1 MRGVLV
7 AIDLETTGLDVSSAH
22 IIEIGAVKFNDRQI
36 IETYTT
42 LVDPESPIPAKITAI
57 TGIHQENLV
66 GAPRIAEV
74 LPRLRQFVGTAPVI
88 GHNIDFDL
96 SFLRK
101 QGILIDNVAVD
112 TYELASVLLPTTPR
126 YNLNALMQQLNLSP
140 EGNYHRALA
149 DAQATA
155 RVYMALWDKL
165 MREVPIE
172 LVQEIVTA
180 AQPLGWKGFPA
191 FADAAQARADQPG
204 TAALSPKNVFKVPD
218 RQWKPLEPSPT
229 SKRIDSYQASAYLE
243 PGGQVAAAI
252 DHYEPHIQQIEML
265 QAVCQAFN
273 DQEHL
278 LVEATA
284 GSGRTLAYLLPAVLW
299 AARNRQR
306 VVIAVNTTSLQ
317 DQIMTRDIPLIKQAL
332 GLDFE
337 ATTLKGRE
345 AYLCPRRLQ
354 ALRRRQPTSIEELRV
369 LGKIEVCLNEGNTDG
384 EGISLRGPAEYSSW
398 ARLTAQDEDCTLD
411 RCENRMDGVCPFYQ
425 ACRAAQAAHLVVIN
439 HNLLIADAL
448 TTPPEYRVL
457 PDYDAVIVD
466 EAHAL
471 EDAVTHSLSTRLDS
485 TAIKRRLADL
495 GTLKT
500 GLLGDVIASTK
511 PILPENYFAQIKGY
525 AAIIA
530 KAGKEMEH
538 HVDSLFKALQAF
550 LEATNNLRTSE
561 FLIQTRINQDL
572 RNNPAFSQVKA
583 AWSILSQ
590 FTDGIADAMTKLS
603 SALATLRQRFDL
615 SEDLLDSV
623 AATSRHLNAIHKQL
637 NAFIAEPEENTVYWV
652 EISQDLQ
659 VFSLRNAPL
668 HIAPL
673 IQKALWNS
681 KKPVI
686 VTGSTLRAG
695 GSFDYMRKQLG
706 AENARELALTSPFDY
721 QQSTLVY
728 LPTDMPE
735 PQDRNRYQQF
745 VERGIIELAA
755 ATNGRLLALFTGY
768 TQLRQ
773 VAQNIAPR
781 LALGNIAVLD
791 QSDGTSRQALLE
803 SFHSTEKAVLLG
815 TRDFWEDV
823 DLPADDLVA
832 LVIVRLPFAV
842 PSDPVFAARN
852 ETYDNSFDQYTVPDA
867 ILRFR
872 QGFDQLISAR
882 RDRGIVA
889 VFDKR
894 MISKNYGQSFLDS
907 LPLCTVRRSPMAE
920 LGAAAKEW
928 LNGAS

>member
-7 AIDLETTGLDVSSAH
+7 AIDLETTGLDVSSAQ
-22 IIEIGAVKFNDRQI
+22 IIEIGAVKFSDHQI

-57 TGIHQENLV
+57 TGIHQEKLV
-66 GAPRIAEV
+66 GAPKIADV
-74 LPRLRQFVGTAPVI
+74 LPRLRAFVGDAPVV

-96 SFLRK
+96 GFLRK
-101 QGILIDNVAVD
+101 RGILTDNIAID

-126 YNLNALMQQLNLSP
+126 YNLNALMQQLNLEP
-140 EGNYHRALA
+140 EGSYHRALA

-155 RVYMALWDKL
+155 RVYMTLWDRL
-165 MREVPIE
+165 VQDVPVE
-172 LVQEIVTA
+172 LLQEIVTA
-180 AQPLGWKGFPA
+180 AQPLHWRGFPA
-191 FADAAQARADQPG
+191 FADALQARTDQPG
-204 TAALSPKNVFKVPD
+204 TAQSSRSVFKAPD
-218 RQWKPLEPSPT
+218 RVWKPLQAAPT
-229 SKRIDSYQASAYLE
+229 AETLDPYHTSAYLE
-243 PGGQVAAAI
+243 TGGAVASAI
-252 DHYEPHIQQIEML
+252 DHYEPRIQQIELL
-265 QAVCQAFN
+265 QAVCKALN
-273 DQEHL
+273 DQEQL
-278 LVEATA
+278 LVEAAA
-284 GSGRTLAYLLPAVLW
+284 GTGRSLAYLLPAMLW
-299 AARNRQR
+299 AVRNKRR
-306 VVIAVNTTSLQ
+306 VVIAVNTASLQ
-317 DQIMTRDIPLIKQAL
+317 DQLLTRDIPLIKQAL
-332 GLDFE
+332 GLDIE
-337 ATTLKGRE
+337 ATTLKGRG

-354 ALRRRQPTSIEELRV
+354 ALRRRLPTSIEELRV
-369 LGKIEVCLNEGNTDG
+369 LAKVEVRLNEGNNDG
-384 EGISLRGPAEYSSW
+384 DRISLRGPAEYSSW

-411 RCENRMDGVCPFYQ
+411 RCESRMDSICPFYR
-425 ACRAAQAAHLVVIN
+425 ACRAAEAAHLVVIN
-439 HNLLIADAL
+439 HDLLIADAL
-448 TTPPEYRVL
+448 TTPQEYRVL

-466 EAHAL
+466 EAHGF
-471 EDAVTHSLSTRLDS
+471 EEAVTSSLSTRLDS

-511 PILPENYFAQIKGY
+511 AILPDNYFTQIKGY

-530 KAGKEMEH
+530 KAGKEMEY
-538 HVDSLFKALQAF
+538 HVDSLFKALQAC

-561 FLIQTRINQDL
+561 YLIQTRINQDL

-590 FTDGIADAMTKLS
+590 FTDGIADAMSKLS
-603 SALATLRQRFDL
+603 AALATLRTRFDL

-623 AATSRHLNAIHKQL
+623 AATSRHLNAIHRQL
-637 NAFIAEPEENTVYWV
+637 NAFIAQPEENTVYWV

-659 VFSLRNAPL
+659 VFSLRSAPL
-668 HIAPL
+668 HVAPL

-681 KKPVI
+681 KKTVI
-686 VTGSTLRAG
+686 LTGSTLRAG
-695 GSFDYMRKQLG
+695 GSFDYIRKQLG
-706 AENARELALTSPFDY
+706 AENARELPLTSPFDY

-735 PQDRNRYQQF
+735 PQDRSRYQQA

-803 SFHSTEKAVLLG
+803 SFHSMEKAVLLG

-872 QGFDQLISAR
+872 QGFDRLISAR
-882 RDRGIVA
+882 RHRGIVT

-894 MISKNYGQSFLDS
+894 MISKSYGQAFLDS

-928 LNGAS
+928 LNGTN

>member
-7 AIDLETTGLDVSSAH
+7 AIDLETTGLDVSSAQ
-22 IIEIGAVKFNDRQI
+22 IIEIGAVKFSDHQI
-36 IETYTT
+36 LETYTT

-57 TGIHQENLV
+57 TGIHQEKLV
-66 GAPRIAEV
+66 GAPKIVEV
-74 LPRLRQFVGTAPVI
+74 LPRLRAFVGDAPVV

-96 SFLRK
+96 GFLRK
-101 QGILIDNVAVD
+101 RGILTDNIAVD

-126 YNLNALMQQLNLSP
+126 YNLNALMQQLNLEP

-155 RVYMALWDKL
+155 RVYMTLWDRL
-165 MREVPIE
+165 INDVPLELLQEV
-172 LVQEIVTA
+172 VTA
-180 AQPLGWKGFPA
+180 AQPLNWKGFPA
-191 FADAAQARADQPG
+191 FADALQARADQTR
-204 TAALSPKNVFKVPD
+204 TAQAPRSLFKAPD
-218 RQWKPLEPSPT
+218 RAWKLLEAPPTTEPLDPYQT
-229 SKRIDSYQASAYLE
+229 STYLE
-243 PGGQVAAAI
+243 QGGAVASAI
-252 DHYEPHIQQIEML
+252 DHYEPHIQQIELL
-265 QAVCQAFN
+265 QAVCKAFN
-273 DQEHL
+273 DQEQL
-278 LVEATA
+278 LVEAAA
-284 GSGRTLAYLLPAVLW
+284 GTGRSLAYLLPAMLW
-299 AARNRQR
+299 AARNKRR
-306 VVIAVNTTSLQ
+306 VVIAVNTASLQ
-317 DQIMTRDIPLIKQAL
+317 EQLLTRDIPLIKQAL
-332 GLDFE
+332 DLEIE
-337 ATTLKGRE
+337 ATTLKGRG

-354 ALRRRQPTSIEELRV
+354 SLRRRQPTSIEELRV
-369 LGKIEVCLNEGNTDG
+369 LAKIEVRLNEGNNDG
-384 EGISLRGPAEYSSW
+384 DGISLRGPAEYSSW

-411 RCENRMDGVCPFYQ
+411 RCENRMGGVCPFYQ
-425 ACRAAQAAHLVVIN
+425 ACRAAEAAHLVVIN
-439 HNLLIADAL
+439 HDLLIADAL
-448 TTPPEYRVL
+448 TIPPEYRVL

-466 EAHAL
+466 EAHGL
-471 EDAVTHSLSTRLDS
+471 EEAVTNSLSTRLDS

-500 GLLGDVIASTK
+500 GLLGDVITSTK
-511 PILPENYFAQIKGY
+511 AILPENYFAQIRGY

-538 HVDSLFKALQAF
+538 HVDSLFKALQAC

-590 FTDGIADAMTKLS
+590 FTDGIADAMSKLS
-603 SALATLRQRFDL
+603 AALATLRTRFDL

-623 AATSRHLNAIHKQL
+623 AATSRHLNAIHRQL
-637 NAFIAEPEENTVYWV
+637 NAFIAQPEENTVYWV

-659 VFSLRNAPL
+659 VFSLRSAPL
-668 HIAPL
+668 HVAPL
-673 IQKALWNS
+673 IQKALWDS
-681 KKPVI
+681 KKTVI
-686 VTGSTLRAG
+686 LTGSTLRAG
-695 GSFDYMRKQLG
+695 GSFDYIRKQLG
-706 AENARELALTSPFDY
+706 AENARELSLTSPFDY
-721 QQSTLVY
+721 QKSTLIY

-735 PQDRNRYQQF
+735 PQDRNRYQQA

-803 SFHSTEKAVLLG
+803 SFHSMEKTVLLG

-872 QGFDQLISAR
+872 QGFDRLISAR
-882 RDRGIVA
+882 RHRGIVT

-894 MISKNYGQSFLDS
+894 MISKSYGQAFLDS
-907 LPLCTVRRSPMAE
+907 LPQCTVRRSPMAE

-928 LNGAS
+928 LNGTK